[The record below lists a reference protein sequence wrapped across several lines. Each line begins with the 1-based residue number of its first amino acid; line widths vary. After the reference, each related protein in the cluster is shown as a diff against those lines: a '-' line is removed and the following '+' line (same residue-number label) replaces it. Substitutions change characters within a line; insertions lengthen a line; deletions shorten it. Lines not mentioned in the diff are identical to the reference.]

1 MQHVPSGFKNIKDEN
16 TVFPA
21 QDKNENSMYDCAALY
36 PIAHKQFS

>member
-1 MQHVPSGFKNIKDEN
+1 MQHLLSRFKNIKDVN

-21 QDKNENSMYDCAALY
+21 QNIKENSMCDCAALY